1 MRRGLV
7 GIGTLSPCN
16 GQLHQDTR
24 PQEEALGLEFRCSS
38 VHQSSILDGSGSDR
52 WKRLHAA
59 PSSAI
64 FRRRFDRAD
73 PFSGPP
79 LFSRFSS
86 LDIRFFL
93 SFFLSFFLFP
103 IFFAHRSGSSSPL
116 RPTRLLLSRFHPH
129 WVPPKADA
137 CLRLHAPRSLVP
149 QRKRG
154 REKGKNK
161 MSYLYVKWNRFGLRF
176 ARRRF
181 RHESMVCLA
190 LAPPVAKT
198 CDAGGGALRS

>member
-1 MRRGLV
+1 LD
-7 GIGTLSPCN
+7 LSFAAHQYTKARFWTDPEVIAGN
-16 GQLHQDTR
+16 GCTR
-24 PQEEALGLEFRCSS
+24 PHHLRFSDDDSTGL
-38 VHQSSILDGSGSDR
+38 I
-52 WKRLHAA
+52 
-59 PSSAI
+59 
-64 FRRRFDRAD
+64 RFPGR
-73 PFSGPP
+73 PFSPG
-79 LFSRFSS
+79 SRVWTFV
-86 LDIRFFL
+86 